1 MPTNCNDIRNEYR
14 LNHGGT
20 AQSERQPLAQ
30 QPDYVQIDERSFA
43 DWVVFA
49 RDYARFVKYYNH
61 SNTPEGDWTDFWSAN
76 PAIVLANLA
85 AAPVDDFR
93 AASRSL
99 FIELQKLEYQ
109 DGSPASELH
118 LREHFNHLFDLFST
132 LCWQLDRHIRLLP
145 DELVVKE
152 VLRNR
157 INKFLAPALAKWIAW
172 HKHASATL
180 LDNGQT
186 TLSAELTNIR
196 VLGADLVATEDLYT
210 APGPELLFADDWL
223 AEGQTDWAT
232 YLAGIAA
239 DDTVFGPDPTVA
251 ESVKFAVRH
260 FFFTSVYEQFLQA
273 YNLAVKE
280 AEKALQDLLHNWS
293 KHEPHFAL
301 FLAFLR
307 LLSKEQ
313 AYLNTLTDRH
323 LRFYYERVLR
333 LKPIP
338 TKPHEAFLTIELAK
352 HVDSQLLAA
361 GTEFKAGKDETG
373 QEIIF
378 AAKEDFVA
386 NRAKVTELRS
396 IFKAPANPAIYQFGD
411 PERPVY
417 RNADAN
423 RYFAATVSNS
433 ADGLGEEELTTADGR
448 WHPFGNRA
456 VDGSTN
462 TWQVQIPEARI
473 GFAIASN
480 YLYMRQGRRTVTL
493 AFNGSNMSSLA
504 GVKFKASL
512 TIEKEWYERE
522 VTVGILPEDGRYG
535 LRWII
540 NGDEPA
546 ILPYDAK
553 AHGGAYNTP
562 FPVLKVEMVHENGTL
577 FPYQALKNLSAS
589 SLSLNVNVEGKRDM
603 ALSGTTGPLDA
614 SKPFFPFG
622 PAPGGGSVFVIGDK
636 EVFQKES
643 TISLKINWKDV
654 MSTSTFFSSQP
665 SNTSLNIL
673 TSGSWTSSGN
683 NNILPTAT
691 TEVVRTGGN
700 AITLGSNNMIAPD
713 FDINK
718 PYTAQDT
725 AGFLRFSLVGD
736 WGHDEYALELA
747 AFAKGYIPPG
757 ETQATPLPNPL
768 YEPQVLDIELTYN
781 ATQEINLSNAATYAG
796 LTANFF
802 HLHPF
807 GEAEKAPT
815 SGATPLFP
823 YLIPQTNTTTAD
835 GPINNIGKDGGE
847 WHIGVEGLAAPQV
860 LSLLIQVSA
869 GSADPLMAKPAEHLR
884 WWYLRN
890 DEWVA
895 FADGD
900 VSDGTKGLLQSG
912 LVRLSIPADITED
925 NSLLPT
931 GKAWIRATVETSVD
945 AVNQIVG
952 VHHQGMAV
960 QQIDNNNDPQLGAL
974 PLPAG
979 TIAKLRQAVGAIKK
993 VVQPYATFG
1002 GAAAEE
1008 SADFYTRTSER
1019 LRHKDRAINMWDY
1032 ERLLLQEFPQIHK
1045 IKCLNHLRY
1054 ESSSPAPIYR
1064 ELAPGHVTIV
1074 GVADIR
1080 NQEAVDVLRPY
1091 LSLADLEAM
1100 SDFLRKRM
1108 SCQATLHVRNP
1119 IFEPVLTDFK
1129 VRLFDGL
1136 DETFYEELLNQEII
1150 NFLSPWAT
1158 GSGAEIEFGG
1168 KVFKSVLVN
1177 FVEERPYVDYVEDFK
1192 LSHTLDTSQQD
1203 VEMVQPTKQVSILVS
1218 ARNHVIEIIQDAPEA
1233 EWTEDCGCQPQLR
1246 LDAQISTPNT
1256 IINDN
1261 PGR

>member
-30 QPDYVQIDERSFA
+30 QPDYVQIDEKSFA
-43 DWVVFA
+43 DWIVFA

-61 SNTPEGDWTDFWSAN
+61 TNAPDGDWTEFWSAN

-93 AASRSL
+93 AASRTL

-118 LREHFNHLFDLFST
+118 LREHFNHLFDLFTT

-145 DELVVKE
+145 NDLVVKE

-157 INKFLAPALAKWIAW
+157 VNKFLAPALAKWVAW
-172 HKHASATL
+172 HKHATATL

-186 TLSAELTNIR
+186 TLSSDLSNIR
-196 VLGADLVATEDLYT
+196 VLGADLVATEDFYT
-210 APGPELLFADDWL
+210 APGPQLIFTDDWL
-223 AEGQTDWAT
+223 SEGETDWAT

-239 DDTVFGPDPTVA
+239 DDTVFGPDPSVA

-338 TKPHEAFLTIELAK
+338 TKPHEAFLAIELAK
-352 HVDSQLLAA
+352 HVESHLLAA

-386 NRAKVTELRS
+386 NKAKVTELRS
-396 IFKAPANPAIYQFGD
+396 IFKAPANPSIYQFGD
-411 PERPVY
+411 PERPIY

-456 VDGSTN
+456 VGGSN
-462 TWQVQIPEARI
+462 KWQVQIPEARI

-480 YLYMRQGRRTVTL
+480 YLYMRQGTRTVTL
-493 AFNGSNMSSLA
+493 AFNGSNMSALA
-504 GVKFKASL
+504 GVKFKVSL
-512 TIEKEWYERE
+512 TTEKEWYERE
-522 VTVGILPEDGRYG
+522 VTVGSLPAPDNRYG
-535 LRWII
+535 LQWTIE
-540 NGDEPA
+540 GDEPA

-553 AHGGAYNTP
+553 AHGGSFNTD
-562 FPVLKVEMVHENGTL
+562 FPVLKAELVHENGAL

-589 SLSLNVNVEGKRDM
+589 SVSLNVAATGMRDI
-603 ALSGTTGPLDA
+603 ALSGSTGPLDA

-622 PAPGGGSVFVIGDK
+622 PAPGNGAVFVIGDK
-636 EVFQKES
+636 EIFQKEAIIQLNATWKDDFPTNTYFKEAGS
-643 TISLKINWKDV
+643 TSLSILAAGDWTSVADEDRSILVSGTNNAVELTGNTAISL
-654 MSTSTFFSSQP
+654 TSDH
-665 SNTSLNIL
+665 L
-673 TSGSWTSSGN
+673 
-683 NNILPTAT
+683 
-691 TEVVRTGGN
+691 
-700 AITLGSNNMIAPD
+700 IAPD
-713 FDINK
+713 FGINV
-718 PYTAQDT
+718 PYSAQDS
-725 AGFLRFSLVGD
+725 AGFLRFSLNGD
-736 WGHDEYALELA
+736 WGHSGYALALA
-747 AFAKGYIPPG
+747 AYAKGNG
-757 ETQATPLPNPL
+757 TTPALPKVL
-768 YEPQVLDIELTYN
+768 YEPQMLGIELAYS
-781 ATQEINLSNAATYAG
+781 ATQEINLSNPNTYAG

-807 GEAEKAPT
+807 GEAEKVPT
-815 SGATPLFP
+815 SGTTPLLP
-823 YLIPQTNTTTAD
+823 HLVPQTNTTTAD

-847 WHIGVEGLAAPQV
+847 WHIGVEGLDAPQV
-860 LSLLIQVSA
+860 LSLLVQVSA
-869 GSADPLMAKPAEHLR
+869 GSADPLMAKPAKHLR
-884 WWYLRN
+884 WWYLSN

-931 GKAWIRATVETSVD
+931 GKAWIRATVESAVD

-952 VHHQGMAV
+952 VHQQGMAV

-979 TIAKLRQAVGAIKK
+979 TIAKLRQASGSVKK
-993 VVQPYATFG
+993 VEQPYATFG

-1008 SADFYTRTSER
+1008 PADFYTRTSER

-1045 IKCLNHLRY
+1045 IKSLNHLRY

-1091 LSLADLEAM
+1091 LSLADLESM

-1119 IFEPVLTDFK
+1119 IFEPVLADFK

-1150 NFLSPWAT
+1150 DFLSPWAS

-1192 LSHTLDTSQQD
+1192 LSHTLDTAQQD

-1218 ARNHVIEIIQDAPEA
+1218 ARNHVIDIIQDAPEA

-1246 LDAQISTPNT
+1246 LDAEITTPNT

>member
-30 QPDYVQIDERSFA
+30 QPDYVQIDEKSFA
-43 DWVVFA
+43 DWIVFA

-61 SNTPEGDWTDFWSAN
+61 ANTPDGDWTEFWSAN

-93 AASRSL
+93 AASRTL

-118 LREHFNHLFDLFST
+118 LREHFNHLFDLFTT

-145 DELVVKE
+145 NDLVVKE

-157 INKFLAPALAKWIAW
+157 VNKFLAPALAKWMAW
-172 HKHASATL
+172 QKHATATL

-186 TLSAELTNIR
+186 TLSPALASIR
-196 VLGADLVATEDLYT
+196 VLGADLVATEDIYT
-210 APGPELLFADDWL
+210 APGPQLIFADDWL
-223 AEGQTDWAT
+223 PEGETDWAT
-232 YLAGIAA
+232 YVAGIPA
-239 DDTVFGPDPTVA
+239 DATVFGPDPSVA

-273 YNLAVKE
+273 YNLAVRE
-280 AEKALQDLLHNWS
+280 AEKALQNLLHNWS

-338 TKPHEAFLTIELAK
+338 TKPHEAFVAIELAK
-352 HVDSQLLAA
+352 HVNSHLLAA
-361 GTEFKAGKDETG
+361 GTEFKAGKDGTG

-386 NRAKVTELRS
+386 NQAKVTELRS
-396 IFKAPANPAIYQFGD
+396 IFKAPANPSIYQFGD
-411 PERPVY
+411 PERPTY

-423 RYFAATVSNS
+423 RYFAAPVSNS

-448 WHPFGNRA
+448 WHPFGNRT
-456 VDGSTN
+456 VDGSSN
-462 TWQVQIPEARI
+462 KWEVQMPQARI

-480 YLYMRQGRRTVTL
+480 YLYMRQGQRTVTI
-493 AFNGSNMSSLA
+493 AFNGSNMSVLA
-504 GVKFKASL
+504 GVTFKVSL
-512 TIEKEWYERE
+512 TTEKGWYEDE
-522 VTVGILPEDGRYG
+522 VPVGVLPAPDGRYG
-535 LRWII
+535 LQLDIE
-540 NGDEPA
+540 GDDPA
-546 ILPYDAK
+546 FLPYDAK
-553 AHGGAYNTP
+553 VHGGSFNTT
-562 FPVLKVEMVHENGTL
+562 FPVLKAELVHENGTP
-577 FPYQALKNLSAS
+577 FPYQALKNLNAS
-589 SLSLNVNVEGKRDM
+589 SLSLNVSAVGMRDV
-603 ALSGTTGPLDA
+603 ALSGSTGPLDA

-622 PAPGGGSVFVIGDK
+622 PAPGSGAVFVIGDK
-636 EVFQKES
+636 EIFQKEANIRINATWKNDIPSS
-643 TISLKINWKDV
+643 TYFKAASGTSLSILKAGDWTSVSGNSRNLLATTTNNVVELTGDTAISLTDDHLI
-654 MSTSTFFSSQP
+654 S
-665 SNTSLNIL
+665 
-673 TSGSWTSSGN
+673 
-683 NNILPTAT
+683 
-691 TEVVRTGGN
+691 
-700 AITLGSNNMIAPD
+700 PD
-713 FDINK
+713 FGINT
-718 PYTAQDT
+718 PFSAQDA
-725 AGFLRFSLVGD
+725 AGFLRFSLNGD
-736 WGHDEYALELA
+736 WGHSGYALALA
-747 AFAKGYIPPG
+747 AYAKGNGTDAP
-757 ETQATPLPNPL
+757 PLPKPL
-768 YEPQVLDIELTYN
+768 YEPQMLEIELAYS
-781 ATQEINLSNAATYAG
+781 ATQEISLSNANTYAG

-823 YLIPQTNTTTAD
+823 RLVPQTNTSSAD

-847 WHIGVEGLAAPQV
+847 WIIGVEGLDAPQV
-860 LSLLIQVSA
+860 LSLLVQVSA
-869 GSADPLMAKPAEHLR
+869 GSADPLMAKPADHLR
-884 WWYLRN
+884 WWYLRK
-890 DEWVA
+890 DEWEP
-895 FADGD
+895 FEDGE
-900 VSDGTKGLLQSG
+900 VSDGTKALLQSG
-912 LVRLSIPADITED
+912 LVRLSIPADITE
-925 NSLLPT
+925 NNTLLPA
-931 GKAWIRATVETSVD
+931 GKAWIRATVESSVD

-974 PLPAG
+974 PLAAG
-979 TIAKLRQAVGAIKK
+979 TIAKLRQAVGAVKK

-1045 IKCLNHLRY
+1045 VKCLNHLRY

-1108 SCQATLHVRNP
+1108 SCQASLHVRNP
-1119 IFEPVLTDFK
+1119 IFEPVLADFK

-1136 DETFYEELLNQEII
+1136 DETFYEELLNQELI
-1150 NFLSPWAT
+1150 NYLSPWAS

-1192 LSHTLDTSQQD
+1192 LSHTLDTAQQD
-1203 VEMVQPTKQVSILVS
+1203 VEMVQPTRQVSILVS
-1218 ARNHVIEIIQDAPEA
+1218 ARQHVIDIIKGGPEA

-1246 LDAQISTPNT
+1246 LDAQVTRPIT